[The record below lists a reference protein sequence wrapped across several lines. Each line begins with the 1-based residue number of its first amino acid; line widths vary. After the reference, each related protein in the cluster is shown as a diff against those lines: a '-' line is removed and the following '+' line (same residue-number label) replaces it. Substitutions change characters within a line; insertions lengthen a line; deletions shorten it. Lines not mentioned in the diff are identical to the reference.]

1 MNTKG
6 NSTFNGAIN
15 GSINLTIAGTGRQ
28 ILSGFNSYTGNT
40 RINSGTLQL
49 GTDSAISGT
58 SNLIL
63 AGGTFATDG
72 HMQTFS
78 TPLSL
83 LANSTIDLGA
93 GASIVQ
99 FSDSHTQ
106 TWTAGALLRVSN
118 WSGNITGSG
127 TDQLL
132 VGDSTKTG
140 LSVTQLSHIHFS
152 GFHTGAAFVVNGAS
166 GELVPANTT
175 PLLRGDLNQDNHVNA
190 TDVTAMLTAL
200 TDINA
205 YKAAHPTL
213 DTFEAS
219 DILDVDKDG
228 IVSNA
233 DLQGLLTTLKSG
245 GGSVA
250 PVPEPASAELA
261 ALGGVA
267 GLLLFRR
274 RNK

>member
-1 MNTKG
+1 M
-6 NSTFNGAIN
+6 
-15 GSINLTIAGTGRQ
+15 
-28 ILSGFNSYTGNT
+28 
-40 RINSGTLQL
+40 
-49 GTDSAISGT
+49 
-58 SNLIL
+58 
-63 AGGTFATDG
+63 
-72 HMQTFS
+72 
-78 TPLSL
+78 
-83 LANSTIDLGA
+83 
-93 GASIVQ
+93 Q

-106 TWTAGALLRVSN
+106 TWTTGALLRVSN
-118 WSGNITGSG
+118 WSGNLTGSG

-140 LSVTQLSHIHFS
+140 LSAAQLSHIHFS

-190 TDVTAMLTAL
+190 SDVTAMLTAL

-219 DILDVDKDG
+219 DILDVDQDG

-233 DLQGLLTTLKSG
+233 DLQGLLTTLKNG

-250 PVPEPASAELA
+250 PVPEPAS
-261 ALGGVA
+261 V
-267 GLLLFRR
+267 LLLLSGILAISSRWRKRPF
-274 RNK
+274 

>member
-1 MNTKG
+1 
-6 NSTFNGAIN
+6 
-15 GSINLTIAGTGRQ
+15 
-28 ILSGFNSYTGNT
+28 
-40 RINSGTLQL
+40 
-49 GTDSAISGT
+49 
-58 SNLIL
+58 
-63 AGGTFATDG
+63 
-72 HMQTFS
+72 
-78 TPLSL
+78 
-83 LANSTIDLGA
+83 
-93 GASIVQ
+93 
-99 FSDSHTQ
+99 
-106 TWTAGALLRVSN
+106 
-118 WSGNITGSG
+118 
-127 TDQLL
+127 
-132 VGDSTKTG
+132 
-140 LSVTQLSHIHFS
+140 
-152 GFHTGAAFVVNGAS
+152 
-166 GELVPANTT
+166 
-175 PLLRGDLNQDNHVNA
+175 
-190 TDVTAMLTAL
+190 MLTAL

-274 RNK
+274 RKK